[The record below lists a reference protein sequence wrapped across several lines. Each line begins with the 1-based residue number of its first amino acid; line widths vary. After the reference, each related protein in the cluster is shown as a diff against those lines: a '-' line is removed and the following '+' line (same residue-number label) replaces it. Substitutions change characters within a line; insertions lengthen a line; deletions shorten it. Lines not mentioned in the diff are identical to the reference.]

1 MKLLLRSSI
10 ILGLTLLVLLTGLQQ
25 LPDTLDKIFAHPGR
39 LTEYP
44 KKVYSL
50 QLDHLAPGEYYLS
63 LGRPRHFC
71 DINYNEELVFKGK
84 TTVHDK
90 RPSLLVGAG
99 FSHVGG
105 SAKLTADCRQFMS
118 GFAPRLSFPPR
129 LYSYEI
135 GIVIHGLRNFI
146 DMGAGPIACLFLFA
160 AALLNY
166 FFSKGT
172 EDKKRSYVF
181 IGFAIIALAYS
192 LSLAHYT
199 RLLMSGIT
207 ASQWHIVLR
216 TAFSLGMAALLHP
229 KLFPG
234 AILTGLHILF
244 GSAVFILPL
253 LNIEIEAYYRII
265 FAIYPVTTFYT
276 LWASHKEDDGTY
288 DSFFL
293 QALLLSW
300 GAAQAMDWV
309 KQLSGIGYFAA
320 PLYLWAIASYLTYRV
335 VKQQSRLLQASSLS
349 KTLESFIQ
357 STLKPSE
364 LVKEVGLIL
373 QGQSCYNTCSIYLL
387 HSFVGNTDAN
397 DKDLVLVG
405 TVGKSTSP
413 TTLTLDAVETPR
425 LVQAINDQK
434 IIEGV
439 GDRDN
444 KRFMILPLGK
454 FGAICFTTTERI
466 PLHVAGETKKLL
478 NLLTPSLQLL
488 NEKLSRLVSLTGSS
502 LSKLR
507 STYGDGTYSK
517 TIGAIFVDIADYSKR
532 AEEFGEA
539 YTSFVSS
546 SLLPGFIKCLKDVA
560 LPEVVRGDEVLFIV
574 CDESPTPQKNI
585 YEDTAIAVQKIAS
598 FMQKEAQT
606 LSKEE
611 GFGKV
616 EFRVG
621 FTVGEGTI
629 VIDDVQARTSG
640 DHVNKAKRLQDA
652 ASKGEFFTDA
662 ETMSLM
668 QNLCILPLSKT
679 QIVVK
684 KNIIEAVKVGVKRA
698 A

>member
-1 MKLLLRSSI
+1 MKLLLRSSF
-10 ILGLTLLVLLTGLQQ
+10 ILGFTLLVTLTGLQH
-25 LPDTLDKIFAHPGR
+25 LPDILDKFFAHPGR
-39 LTEYP
+39 LTEFP

-50 QLDHLAPGEYYLS
+50 QLDQLAPGEYYLS

-71 DINYNEELVFKGK
+71 DINYNQELIFKGK
-84 TTVHDK
+84 TSINDK

-99 FSHVGG
+99 FSHLGG
-105 SAKLTADCRQFMS
+105 PAKLTADCRQYMS

-129 LYSYEI
+129 LFSYEL
-135 GIVIHGLRNFI
+135 GIAIHGLRNFI
-146 DMGAGPIACLFLFA
+146 DMGAGPIACLFLIA
-160 AALLNY
+160 AAFLNY
-166 FFSKGT
+166 FFSRGT
-172 EDKKRSYVF
+172 EDKKRTYVF
-181 IGFAIIALAYS
+181 IGFSVVALAYS

-199 RLLMSGIT
+199 RLIMSGMT

-229 KLFPG
+229 RLFPG
-234 AILTGLHILF
+234 IFLTGLHLALCI
-244 GSAVFILPL
+244 AVFALPL
-253 LNIEIEAYYRII
+253 FNIDIELYYRVI
-265 FAIYPVTTFYT
+265 FAIYPITTFYT
-276 LWASHKEDDGTY
+276 LWASRKVDDGTY

-320 PLYLWAIASYLTYRV
+320 PLYMWAIASYLTYRV
-335 VKQQSRLLQASSLS
+335 AKQQSRLLQASSLA

-387 HSFVGNTDAN
+387 QSFVGTPDAN
-397 DKDLVLVG
+397 GKDLVLVG
-405 TVGKSTSP
+405 TVGKSSSP
-413 TTLTLDAVETPR
+413 STIILDAIESPKLVE
-425 LVQAINDQK
+425 AMSDQTVL
-434 IIEGV
+434 EGI
-439 GDRDN
+439 GERDN
-444 KRFMILPLGK
+444 RRYMILPLGR
-454 FGAICFTTTERI
+454 FGAICFTTTEKI
-466 PLHVAGETKKLL
+466 PLHVAGETKKLF

-507 STYGDGTYSK
+507 STYGDGTYPK
-517 TIGAIFVDIADYSKR
+517 TIGAIFIDIADYSKR
-532 AEEFGEA
+532 AEEYGES

-546 SLLPGFIKCLKDVA
+546 SLLPGFIKNLKDIA
-560 LPEVVRGDEVLFIV
+560 LPEVVRGDEILFIV
-574 CDESPTPQKNI
+574 CDESPSSKKNI
-585 YEDTAIAVQKIAS
+585 YDDTAIAVQKLSAY
-598 FMQKEAQT
+598 MQSEAQS

-640 DHVNKAKRLQDA
+640 GHINKAKRLQDT
-652 ASKGEFFTDA
+652 ASKGDFFTDS
-662 ETMSLM
+662 ETMSQM
-668 QNLCILPLSKT
+668 NNLRILPLSKT

>member
-1 MKLLLRSSI
+1 MNFFLKSSI
-10 ILGLTLLVLLTGLQQ
+10 LLGLTLLVILTGLQH
-25 LPDTLDKIFAHPGR
+25 LPDSLDKFFAHPGR
-39 LTEYP
+39 LTEFP
-44 KKVYSL
+44 QKVYSL
-50 QLDHLAPGEYYLS
+50 QLDKLSPGEYYLS

-71 DINYNEELVFKGK
+71 DINYNEELIFKGK
-84 TTVHDK
+84 TTIHDK

-99 FSHVGG
+99 FSHAGG
-105 SAKLTADCRQFMS
+105 PAKLTADCRQYMS

-135 GIVIHGLRNFI
+135 GITIHGIRNFI
-146 DMGAGPIACLFLFA
+146 DMGAGPIACLFLMA
-160 AALLNY
+160 AAMLNY
-166 FFSKGT
+166 FFSRGT
-172 EDKKRSYVF
+172 EDKKRSYIF
-181 IGFAIIALAYS
+181 IGFSVIALAYS

-199 RLLMSGIT
+199 RLVMSGIS

-234 AILTGLHILF
+234 MFLTGLH
-244 GSAVFILPL
+244 FILGSSVFALPL
-253 LNIEIEAYYRII
+253 FHIEIESYYRVI
-265 FAIYPVTTFYT
+265 FAIYPLTTFYT
-276 LWASHKEDDGTY
+276 LWASRNEDDGTY

-300 GAAQAMDWV
+300 GVAQAMDWV

-320 PLYLWAIASYLTYRV
+320 PLYMWAIASYLTYRV
-335 VKQQSRLLQASSLS
+335 AKQQSRLLQASSLS
-349 KTLESFIQ
+349 KTLEGFIQ
-357 STLKPSE
+357 STLKPAE

-373 QGQSCYNTCSIYLL
+373 QGQSCYNTCSMYLL
-387 HSFVGNTDAN
+387 QSFVGNADAN
-397 DKDLVLVG
+397 VKDLVLIG
-405 TVGKSTSP
+405 TVGKSTAP
-413 TTLTLDAVETPR
+413 TTIVIDPIDSPKLAA
-425 LVQAINDQK
+425 AISEQI

-439 GDRDN
+439 GERDN
-444 KRFMILPLGK
+444 RRFMILPLGA
-454 FGAICFTTTERI
+454 FGAICFTTTEKI
-466 PLHVAGETKKLL
+466 PTHVAGETKKLL
-478 NLLTPSLQLL
+478 TLLTPSIQLL

-507 STYGDGTYSK
+507 STYGDGAYPK
-517 TIGAIFVDIADYSKR
+517 TIGAIFIDIADYSKR
-532 AEEFGEA
+532 AEEYGEA

-546 SLLPGFIKCLKDVA
+546 SLLPGFIKSLKDMA

-574 CDESPTPQKNI
+574 CDESPSTNRNI
-585 YEDTAIAVQKIAS
+585 YEDTANAIQKIS
-598 FMQKEAQT
+598 TYMQSDAQT
-606 LSKEE
+606 LSREE

-640 DHVNKAKRLQDA
+640 DHINRAKRLQDA
-652 ASKGEFFTDA
+652 ASKGDFFTDS
-662 ETMSLM
+662 ETMS
-668 QNLCILPLSKT
+668 QIGHFSILPLSKT